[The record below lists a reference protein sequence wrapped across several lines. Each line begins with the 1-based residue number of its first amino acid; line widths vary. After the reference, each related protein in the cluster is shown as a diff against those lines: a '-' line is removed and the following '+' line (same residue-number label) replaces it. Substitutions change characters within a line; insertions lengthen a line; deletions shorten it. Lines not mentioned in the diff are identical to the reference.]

1 MSLLDPDPA
10 ARQRFSELVSRP
22 DVDVDLAEASLL
34 IACEEYPE
42 LDPGAYLDRLDALAE
57 TVRPRLRGGAATAV
71 EAMNRLL
78 FDEEGFRGNTKEY
91 YDPRNSFLN
100 DVLDRRTG
108 IPISLST
115 VYIEVGRRAGLTL
128 QGVGLPG
135 HFIVRL
141 SAGGSDVL
149 VDPFYGGAVLTEA
162 DCQKRLD
169 RIYGG
174 KVKVQPQMLAP
185 CDRKGILARTLR
197 NLKAIYVKAEDHV
210 RALRT
215 VEMLIALNPRGIEE
229 LRDRGLLYAALDC
242 YGLASDD
249 LEAYLQAVPGAPEA
263 EDLRGRI
270 ADMRKKATRL
280 N

>member
-1 MSLLDPDPA
+1 VTDPA
-10 ARQRFSELVSRP
+10 AVRELFSEIASRP
-22 DVDVDLAEASLL
+22 DQDVDLAEASLL
-34 IACEEYPE
+34 IAREEYPA
-42 LDPGAYLDRLDALAE
+42 LDPGAYLARLEALAAA
-57 TVRPRLRGGAATAV
+57 VRPRLRGGAATAV

-78 FDEEGFRGNTKEY
+78 FDEEGFRGNTEQY

-100 DVLDRRTG
+100 EVLDRRTG

-115 VYIEVGRRAGLTL
+115 VYIEVGRRAGLLL

-141 SAGGSDVL
+141 SAGGAELL
-149 VDPFYGGAVLTEA
+149 VDPFHGGAVLTES

-174 KVKVQPQMLAP
+174 RVRVEPQMLAP
-185 CDRKGILARTLR
+185 CGRKAILARTLR
-197 NLKAIYVKAEDHV
+197 NLKAIYVKSEDHL

-215 VEMLIALNPRGIEE
+215 VELLLALDPQGMEE
-229 LRDRGLLYAALDC
+229 VRDRGLLYAAMDC
-242 YGLASDD
+242 YALAADD
-249 LEAYLQAVPGAPEA
+249 LDAYLRAVPGAPEA
-263 EDLRGRI
+263 AELRARI
-270 ADMRKKATRL
+270 ADMRRMATRL

>member
-1 MSLLDPDPA
+1 MKGPLGPG
-10 ARQRFSELVSRP
+10 RFTDVVSR
-22 DVDVDLAEASLL
+22 VDDDLGLAEGSLL
-34 IACEEYPE
+34 IAREEYPE
-42 LDPGAYLDRLDALAE
+42 LDAGAYLRRLDGLADA
-57 TVRPRLRGGAATAV
+57 VRPRLRGGPATAV

-78 FDEEGFRGNTKEY
+78 FDEEGFRGNTTEY

-108 IPISLST
+108 IPITLST
-115 VYIEVGRRAGLTL
+115 VYIEVGRRAGLSL
-128 QGVGLPG
+128 HGVGLPG

-141 SAGGSDVL
+141 SAGNGGVL
-149 VDPFYGGAVLTEA
+149 VDPFYGGAVLTES

-174 KVKVQPQMLAP
+174 TVKVQPRMLAP
-185 CDRKGILARTLR
+185 CDSRSILARTLR
-197 NLKAIYVKAEDHV
+197 NLKAIYVRAEDFP

-215 VEMLIALNPRGIEE
+215 VEMLLALSPRGVEE

-242 YGLASDD
+242 FALAADD
-249 LEAYLQAVPGAPEA
+249 LDAYLRAVPGAPEA
-263 EDLRGRI
+263 EDLRAR
-270 ADMRKKATRL
+270 AAELRRRAARL

>member
-1 MSLLDPDPA
+1 VTEPA
-10 ARQRFSELVSRP
+10 AVRELFSEIASRP
-22 DVDVDLAEASLL
+22 DQDVDLAEASLL
-34 IACEEYPE
+34 IAREEYPA
-42 LDPGAYLDRLDALAE
+42 LDPGAYLARLDALAAA
-57 TVRPRLRGGAATAV
+57 VRPRLRGGAATAV

-78 FDEEGFRGNTKEY
+78 FDEEGFRGNTAEY

-100 DVLDRRTG
+100 EVLDRRVG

-115 VYIEVGRRAGLTL
+115 VYIEVGRRAGLRL

-141 SAGGSDVL
+141 SAGGADLL
-149 VDPFYGGAVLTEA
+149 VDPFHGGAVLTEL

-174 KVKVQPQMLAP
+174 RVRVEPEMLAP
-185 CDRKGILARTLR
+185 CGRKAILARTLR
-197 NLKAIYVKAEDHV
+197 NLKAIYVKSEDHL

-215 VEMLIALNPRGIEE
+215 VELLLALDPRGMEE
-229 LRDRGLLYAALDC
+229 VRDRGLLHAAMDC
-242 YGLASDD
+242 YALAADD
-249 LEAYLQAVPGAPEA
+249 LDAYLRAVPGAPEA
-263 EDLRGRI
+263 AELRARI
-270 ADMRKKATRL
+270 ADLRRMATRL